1 MLSRKFLKNT
11 SEDMLMRYT
20 YLVVSVAVIAM
31 LGGCMNQGE
40 LATLQNRVNQQE
52 QQIQQ
57 MSGQLS
63 GVQPAQADTWSQV
76 QSLRQEMAQLKGQID
91 NLNYATSSVGGVAG
105 LADRVARHD
114 AALRLLESSLSLNLN
129 LDTPA
134 TLSPAPGTGVPA
146 AGAGVPPVAPV
157 LGAGQTA
164 AAQPLAQPTP
174 PVRQPAVS
182 QPAQTDVAKALYDA
196 GYKAFTDGKYPQ
208 ALQSFTDFTTT
219 YPKHNLIGN
228 AWFWKG
234 ESNFR
239 LKNYANAA
247 LDYEQVITNYPK
259 NQKVPAAYLKQAM
272 SFKEVNKKDVARFR
286 LEDLIKKFPQAPETA
301 RAKQLLKEL

>member
-1 MLSRKFLKNT
+1 
-11 SEDMLMRYT
+11 MRYIPLFFSIVLLT
-20 YLVVSVAVIAM
+20 A

-76 QSLRQEMAQLKGQID
+76 QTLRQEMAQLKGQID
-91 NLNYATSSVGGVAG
+91 NLNHATSSVGGVAG
-105 LADRVARHD
+105 LADRLARHE
-114 AALRLLESSLSLNLN
+114 AALRMLESSLSIDLK

-134 TLSPAPGTGVPA
+134 TLTPGLTPAPT
-146 AGAGVPPVAPV
+146 APV
-157 LGAGQTA
+157 TPVVVQPPQTQA
-164 AAQPLAQPTP
+164 PAPQTP
-174 PVRQPAVS
+174 
-182 QPAQTDVAKALYDA
+182 PAQTDVAKALYDA
-196 GYKAFTDGKYPQ
+196 GYKAFTDGKYSQ
-208 ALQSFTDFTTT
+208 SLQSFTDFTKN
-219 YPKHNLIGN
+219 YSKHNLIGN

-247 LDYEQVITNYPK
+247 LDYEQVIANYPK

-286 LEDLIKKFPQAPETA
+286 LEDLIKKFPNAPEAA